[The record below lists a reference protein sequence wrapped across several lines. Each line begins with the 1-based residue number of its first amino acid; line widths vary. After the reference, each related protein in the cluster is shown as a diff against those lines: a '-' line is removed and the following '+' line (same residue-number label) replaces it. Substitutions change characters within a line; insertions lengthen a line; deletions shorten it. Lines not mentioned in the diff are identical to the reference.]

1 MNFDAT
7 IVDAGSLVRLA
18 VAGLLDNALQV
29 TQSLVVLDVV
39 ELECSSARPDDLAH
53 RVRRWIDQAG
63 DAVTRVETIEGIAR
77 GVLEQRTLR
86 SRDQLERFNRDGAV
100 RAIRSYVESLV
111 PEDASMLLVVHEDR
125 RLPGLLRATQVPVH
139 LMTTRFFLQTLQ
151 RDGFGAK
158 VDAAAE
164 AIANVPLTLAA
175 AEEHLLRPPAA
186 AAPGA

>member
-1 MNFDAT
+1 M
-7 IVDAGSLVRLA
+7 VDAGSLLRLA
-18 VAGLLDNALQV
+18 AASMLDALVRAGRPMILIDMVEREACHGQPNDLL
-29 TQSLVVLDVV
+29 
-39 ELECSSARPDDLAH
+39 ARDIA
-53 RVRRWIDQAG
+53 RWVDQTASG
-63 DAVTRVETIEGIAR
+63 IARTETIEGIAR
-77 GVLEQRTLR
+77 GVLEQRTFR

-125 RLPGLLRATQVPVH
+125 RLPWLLRATQVPVH